1 MKVLGRFLGKEA
13 REIVRTWRLPV
24 LGGLVLF
31 FALTGPVLALYTPE
45 LIKSLATQQPGVI
58 IQVPD
63 PTWRDAYLQWT
74 SNLSEIVA
82 FVTLIVGAGAIA
94 GEVSSGTATLV
105 LTKPVSRVAFVLAKA
120 LSLMGL
126 VTGVVLAGAA
136 VTQLLTYVV
145 FGEAPWREL
154 WLPTALWLGFAA
166 VLVALTTLLSA
177 VLPTLA
183 AAGTGIA
190 VFLLASGLG
199 FLDAVKEY
207 SPVGL
212 MTGTTDLLVGKDVSL
227 VWPLATSV
235 VVVVGFLALA
245 SALFARREL

>member
-1 MKVLGRFLGKEA
+1 MKALVRFLGKEA
-13 REIVRTWRLPV
+13 REMVRTWRLPV

-45 LIKSLATQQPGVI
+45 LLKSLGTQQPGVVI
-58 IQVPD
+58 KLPD

-94 GEVSSGTATLV
+94 GEVSNGTTTLV
-105 LTKPVSRVAFVLAKA
+105 LTKPVSRVSFVLAKA

-126 VTGVVLAGAA
+126 VTATVLAGMALTQVVTYATFGTAPAA
-136 VTQLLTYVV
+136 
-145 FGEAPWREL
+145 EL
-154 WLPTALWLGFAA
+154 WQPTAVWLAFAA
-166 VLVALTTLLSA
+166 VLVSLTTLLSA
-177 VLPTLA
+177 VMPTLA

-190 VFLLASGLG
+190 VFLLVSGLG
-199 FLDAVKEY
+199 FLDPVKRY

-212 MTGTTDLLVGKDVSL
+212 LTGTTDMLLGKDPAL
-227 VWPLATSV
+227 GWPLVTGAALTV
-235 VVVVGFLALA
+235 LLLALA
-245 SALFARREL
+245 SGLFARREL